1 MTDLSDVQRVAVVAA
16 MASELRPMVRA
27 LGLRPWAAGGASAL
41 AGTVRGRDVVAVVTS
56 MGTRAARAATRRL
69 LDAAAVD
76 HVLVV
81 GICGGVD
88 RRLGLG
94 DLVSPERVVD
104 EETGRE
110 YRPIPLGG
118 APVRGALLTTDVLHD
133 DPAEVAA
140 LAARGFVAVDM
151 ETAAI
156 GAESEARGIPWSVFR
171 AVSDFA
177 GDPQVDRE
185 LIGLSYPDGRANPR
199 AIARFLLTHPQRIPK
214 LVRLGAGMQR
224 AVRGSTAA
232 ALAALAAG

>member
-1 MTDLSDVQRVAVVAA
+1 MAGLSEARRVAVLAA
-16 MASELRPMVRA
+16 MVPELRPIVRA
-27 LGLRPWAAGGASAL
+27 LGLRPWAAGGACAY
-41 AGTVRGRDVVAVVTS
+41 AGTVGSREVVAAVTS
-56 MGTRAARAATRRL
+56 MGTRAARGAARRL

-81 GICGGVD
+81 GICGGID

-94 DLVSPERVVD
+94 DLISPERVVD
-104 EETGRE
+104 EASGCE
-110 YRPIPLGG
+110 YRPSPLGG
-118 APVRGALLTTDVLHD
+118 APARGALLTTDVLHD

-156 GAESEARGIPWSVFR
+156 GAESEGRGIPWAVFR

-177 GDPQVDRE
+177 GDPQVDGE
-185 LIGLSYPDGRANPR
+185 LIGLSHPDGRANPR
-199 AIARFLLTHPQRIPK
+199 AIVRFLLTRPHRITK

-224 AVRGSTAA
+224 AVRTSTGA
-232 ALAALAAG
+232 ALAALAGR